1 MTAAREQPLPKP
13 FEVDLA
19 YLHSHLDDMVE
30 SVFSALQSQ
39 FLVLP
44 RGNNLVTYGDFQAA
58 YEVLKRHTS
67 AFASFSEDS
76 IWQAL
81 RENALSLMVLRTI
94 LGVSPPEWAD
104 LARSERR
111 SDISQGYARG
121 LEARSRRS
129 PEFIGRLRRPR
140 NNLTLSRI
148 EALVS
153 VAVHYITQG
162 APAGAE
168 DTVHRLDKVDTAEG
182 LVSVQHAA
190 MQHVPYA
197 VLLYERYMGRPF
209 ASHRDSVSELVG
221 DVMESAV
228 EERLIRARM
237 SFRRTRRGES
247 VPGYRQAP
255 DFFVPDEFSAAV
267 IIEAKIS
274 GDDGTTRD
282 KLSRIER
289 LTQMRD
295 ERRRAGQPAFEVVAC
310 IDGRGFGVRR
320 EDMRNL
326 LLITEGKVF
335 TMATLGHLIPS
346 TRLQEFLPISPPE
359 PQ

>member
-1 MTAAREQPLPKP
+1 MTASREQPRPKP

-19 YLHSHLDDMVE
+19 YLRSHLDDMVE
-30 SVFSALQSQ
+30 SVFSDLQSQ

-44 RGNNLVTYGDFQAA
+44 RGENLVTYGDFQAA

-81 RENALSLMVLRTI
+81 RENALALMVLRTI
-94 LGVSPPEWAD
+94 LGLSPPEWAD
-104 LARSERR
+104 LARSERG

-140 NNLTLSRI
+140 NNLALSRI

-162 APAGAE
+162 APAGAD
-168 DTVHRLDKVDTAEG
+168 DTVHRLDKIDTTAG
-182 LVSVQHAA
+182 LSSVQHAA
-190 MQHVPYA
+190 TQHVPYA

-228 EERLIRARM
+228 EERLSRAGISARRM
-237 SFRRTRRGES
+237 RRGAR
-247 VPGYRQAP
+247 VRGYRQVP
-255 DFFVPDEFSAAV
+255 DFFVPDEVNPVV
-267 IIEAKIS
+267 IIEGKIT

-295 ERRRAGQPAFEVVAC
+295 ERRRAGQSAFEVVAC

-326 LLITEGKVF
+326 LLIAEGKVF
-335 TMATLGHLIPS
+335 TLATLDQLIPY

-359 PQ
+359 V

>member
-1 MTAAREQPLPKP
+1 MTAAGEQPLPKP

-19 YLHSHLDDMVE
+19 YLRSHLDDMVE
-30 SVFSALQSQ
+30 SVFSDLQSQ

-44 RGNNLVTYGDFQAA
+44 RGKNLVTYGDFQGA
-58 YEVLKRHTS
+58 YEVLKRHTA
-67 AFASFSEDS
+67 AFATVSEDA

-81 RENALSLMVLRTI
+81 RENALALMVLRTI

-104 LARSERR
+104 LARSERG

-121 LEARSRRS
+121 LEARCRRS
-129 PEFIGRLRRPR
+129 PEFLGRLRRPR
-140 NNLTLSRI
+140 DDLALSRI

-153 VAVHYITQG
+153 VAVQYITQG
-162 APAGAE
+162 APAGAA

-182 LVSVQHAA
+182 LISIQHAA
-190 MQHVPYA
+190 TQHVPYA

-221 DVMESAV
+221 DVMEAAV
-228 EERLIRARM
+228 EERLMRAG
-237 SFRRTRRGES
+237 SSHRRTSRAER

-255 DFFVPDEFSAAV
+255 DFFVPDEFNAAV
-267 IIEAKIS
+267 IIEAKIT
-274 GDDGTTRD
+274 GDDGTARD
-282 KLSRIER
+282 KLSRVER

-295 ERRRAGQPAFEVVAC
+295 ERRRAGEPDFEVVAC

-320 EDMRNL
+320 ADMRDL
-326 LLITEGKVF
+326 LLVTEGKVF
-335 TMATLGHLIPS
+335 TLATLDQLIPH
-346 TRLQEFLPISPPE
+346 TRLHEFLPISPPE